1 MMRKHIRLVVSDMD
15 GTLLG
20 PDKRVS
26 NVTREAIARAE
37 RAGLRFSICTG
48 RIQTMTEYYLG
59 NLQLTTPVITAN
71 GALIWDPAGRR
82 ALWDQPMDEEELL
95 SLLLFC
101 REHRLDYC
109 ALTMGTSYFAPDS
122 VRRKRFEQYNE
133 IARAGGFA
141 PMSLALFDDAFACV
155 RGQKVYK
162 VLVNELL
169 PGQLAAACSFIDTL
183 KTIRYTSSEDRL
195 LDIAD
200 RNVSK
205 GEGLRRL
212 AHLLGIPADDV
223 CAVGDYDNDIP
234 MLLASGFPVA
244 MANGCEAIRNVAEFV
259 TKANTEDGVAYLL
272 GQLLSENRS

>member
-122 VRRKRFEQYNE
+122 IRRKRFEQYNE

>member
-1 MMRKHIRLVVSDMD
+1 MVRKNIRLVVSDMD

-26 NVTREAIARAE
+26 AVTREAIKRAE
-37 RAGLRFSICTG
+37 RAGIRFSICTG

-59 NLQLTTPVITAN
+59 DLQLTTPVITAN
-71 GALIWDPAGRR
+71 GALIWDPAGQK

-101 REHRLDYC
+101 REHQLDYC
-109 ALTMGTSYFAPDS
+109 ALTMGTSYFAAGS

-133 IARAGGFA
+133 IARSGGFA
-141 PMSLALFDDAFACV
+141 PMSLALFDDAFACI

-162 VLVNELL
+162 VLINEVV
-169 PGQLAAACSFIDTL
+169 PGQFAAAAAFIDTL
-183 KTIRYTSSEDRL
+183 KTIGYTSSEDRL
-195 LDIAD
+195 LDVAD
-200 RNVSK
+200 RNISK
-205 GEGLRRL
+205 GEGLKHL
-212 AHLLGIPADDV
+212 AQLLDIPTADV

-234 MLLASGFPVA
+234 MLRASGFPVA
-244 MANGCEAIRNVAEFV
+244 MANGCEAIRNAAEFV

-272 GQLLSENRS
+272 DQLLLEDR